1 MKPNLVSVVIPVY
14 NEEQAIGDD
23 LDLIIKTMEASDYD
37 YEIIVV
43 DDGSTDS
50 SADIVR
56 QRSQVKLIRHPY
68 NRGTGAART
77 TGIKQAE
84 GDVIVM
90 TDGDGT
96 YPNQDIPRLLGYMDE
111 YDMVVG
117 ARRREA
123 GTLRWLRSPVKHL
136 IRLLASY
143 LVGMR
148 IPDLNSG
155 FRVFKKDLARKYLNI
170 LPRTHSWVSTMTI
183 AFLSDGHTVKHVPI
197 DYYPRKGR
205 STFRPIADTYNYLS
219 LVARAIMYF
228 DPLKVFLPVAL
239 VLGTVAVAKLVR
251 DLATY
256 RTFYIPGDT
265 LLIVFVAAQVFVIGL
280 LADLIVVQHRRR

>member
-1 MKPNLVSVVIPVY
+1 MKPNLVSIVIPVY

-23 LDLIIKTMEASDYD
+23 LDLIIETMEATDYD

-56 QRSQVKLIRHPY
+56 QRSQVRLVRHPY

-77 TGIKQAE
+77 TGIKQAK

-155 FRVFKKDLARKYLNI
+155 FRVFKKELARTYLNI
-170 LPRTHSWVSTMTI
+170 LPRTHSWVSTLTI

-205 STFRPIADTYNYLS
+205 STFRPVADTYNYMS
-219 LVARAIMYF
+219 LVARTIMYF
-228 DPLKVFLPVAL
+228 DPLKVLLPVAL
-239 VLGTVAVAKLVR
+239 FLGTVAVAKLVR

-280 LADLIVVQHRRR
+280 LADLVVRKSR

>member
-1 MKPNLVSVVIPVY
+1 MKPNLVSIVIPVY

-23 LDLIIKTMEASDYD
+23 LDLIIKTMEATNYD

-50 SADIVR
+50 SADIAR
-56 QRSQVKLIRHPY
+56 QRSQVRLIRHPY

-77 TGIKQAE
+77 TGVEQAK

-117 ARRREA
+117 ARRRES

-143 LVGMR
+143 LVGIR

-155 FRVFKKDLARKYLNI
+155 FRAFKKDLARKYLSI
-170 LPRTHSWVSTMTI
+170 LPRTHSWVSTITI

-205 STFRPIADTYNYLS
+205 STFRPVADTYNYLS
-219 LVARAIMYF
+219 LVARTIMYF
-228 DPLKVFLPVAL
+228 DPLKVLLPVAL
-239 VLGTVAVAKLVR
+239 LLGTVAVAKLVR
-251 DLATY
+251 DLVTY

-280 LADLIVVQHRRR
+280 LADLIVRRIR